1 MTADEFFRKSLEPK
15 GGEMKRVL
23 MSVVIFLLSCSAGAA
38 RGFAETTPRDISLK
52 AADGITLKGTYYAAT
67 KPGPGIVLLHQCNR
81 DRRSWNNLAT
91 KLTSEGFHV
100 LTLDYRGYGES
111 GGERFMELPSERQ
124 AAEQKKWPGDIDLA
138 FAYLLAQPGVEK
150 NRIGAAGAS
159 CGVNQSIQLALRHA
173 EVKSLALLS
182 GFTDEAGRRYLRQSA
197 WLPILAAAS
206 DDDGNAVQ
214 LMRWVLGFS
223 RNPRNRLVEYKAAG
237 HGTQM
242 FAVEKGLE
250 PLLEEWFEKT
260 LRGAPVTASAEQ
272 GTTAKPTPVEAFWD
286 VLTEPGGAARARQLF
301 AEAKKRDPNVFL
313 FPEFAVNVLG
323 YERLQSGAAQDA
335 IEIFKLNVDAYPNS
349 PNVYDSLA
357 DAYVAAGERELAI
370 RFSEKALEMLRSNPP
385 QTVQTADAIRQ
396 SAEQKLGRLR
406 GGPKPN
412 P

>member
-1 MTADEFFRKSLEPK
+1 
-15 GGEMKRVL
+15 MKRVL
-23 MSVVIFLLSCSAGAA
+23 MSAVIFLLGGLAGAT
-38 RGFAETTPRDISLK
+38 RGFAETAPRDISLK
-52 AADGITLKGTYYAAT
+52 AADSITLKGTYYAAT

-91 KLTSEGFHV
+91 RLTAEGFHV

-111 GGERFMELPSERQ
+111 GGERFMELPNERQ

-206 DDDGNAVQ
+206 DDDGNLVQ
-214 LMRWVLGFS
+214 LMRWLLDFS
-223 RNPRNRLVEYKAAG
+223 RNPRNRFVEYRAAG
-237 HGTQM
+237 HGTEM

-260 LRGAPVTASAEQ
+260 LRGAPVTASSDQ
-272 GTTAKPTPVEAFWD
+272 GTTKPTPVMEFWD
-286 VLTEPGGAARARQLF
+286 VLTGPSGAARARQLF

-313 FPEFAVNVLG
+313 FPEFAVNLLG

-335 IEIFKLNVDAYPNS
+335 IEIFKLNV
-349 PNVYDSLA
+349 
-357 DAYVAAGERELAI
+357 
-370 RFSEKALEMLRSNPP
+370 
-385 QTVQTADAIRQ
+385 
-396 SAEQKLGRLR
+396 
-406 GGPKPN
+406 
-412 P
+412 